1 MNTYRIR
8 PAVELEIIVEPD
20 DGREDS
26 FHAICPKLGGLH
38 VPGRT
43 EEEALSNA
51 RNAAR
56 AHIKSLITHS
66 GRAHEEAI
74 NALNRNFGYGKFE
87 RMVMGSMK
95 STVDAHGPVTK
106 EFCNSAAKR
115 VAHQTWSE
123 LKSILR
129 NSSNLT

>member
-8 PAVELEIIVEPD
+8 PAVELEVIVEPD
-20 DGREDS
+20 EDG
-26 FHAICPKLGGLH
+26 FHAICPKLGSLY

-51 RNAAR
+51 RDAAR

-66 GRAHEEAI
+66 GRVHEEAI

-87 RMVMGSMK
+87 RMVIGSMK
-95 STVDAHGPVTK
+95 SAVDAHGPITRK
-106 EFCNSAAKR
+106 LCNSVAKR